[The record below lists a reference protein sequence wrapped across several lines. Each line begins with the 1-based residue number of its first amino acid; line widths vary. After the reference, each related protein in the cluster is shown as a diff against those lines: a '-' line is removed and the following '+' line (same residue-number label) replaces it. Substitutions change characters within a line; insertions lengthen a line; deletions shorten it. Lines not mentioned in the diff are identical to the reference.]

1 MMPGSLIARSHD
13 LRGYEP
19 ARAMGYPCNDF
30 ARNAPMSTTTETAAR
45 LPRQIPYIIGNEACE
60 RFSFYGMRNIL
71 VQFLISSAILA
82 YLPEAERGAMAKEV
96 FHSFVIGVYFFPL
109 LGGWLSDRFFGKY
122 NTVLWFSL
130 IYCAGHACLALF
142 ENNRTGFYTGLFLI
156 ALGSGGIKPLVVS
169 FCGDQFDK
177 SNKHLAKIV
186 FDFFYWTINFGSF
199 FASLLMPLF
208 LRSYGPSV
216 AFGIPGVLMFVA
228 TVIFWLGRKKY
239 VRVPPTR
246 GEDPDSFYN
255 VARTALKARA
265 PGQGR
270 PGFAVAAAGVVLAVA
285 MLLCWALRAVF
296 GVALPFW
303 PEDFGF
309 VITACLALGALI
321 AFGGIGVSMQ
331 LERARGK
338 HADAAVDSVRAVL
351 RIVIVFALTTP
362 FWSLFDQKASTW
374 VIQGKEMTVPHEAWW
389 WPSFLV
395 KEAGQ
400 MQALNPLL
408 VMLIIPFNNIVLYP
422 ALRRMGYD
430 PSPLRRMGWGIAFS
444 GLAWVV
450 AALIQ
455 LQIDSGAQTSLA
467 WQALPYL
474 LLTFGEVLVSATA
487 LEFAYSQATVAMK
500 GVIMALWYLTS
511 TFGSLWVLL
520 TNAAVRNDAV
530 TAMVGA
536 SGLSEN
542 AFLMFFFAGF
552 ALVCALAFAA
562 YARIYPMQDNYRN
575 A

>member
-1 MMPGSLIARSHD
+1 MTTIAAD
-13 LRGYEP
+13 
-19 ARAMGYPCNDF
+19 
-30 ARNAPMSTTTETAAR
+30 APPRAR
-45 LPRQIPYIIGNEACE
+45 LPRQVPYIIGNEACE

-71 VQFLISSAILA
+71 VQFLISSVILA
-82 YLPEAERGAMAKEV
+82 YVPQGEREGAAKDI

-130 IYCAGHACLALF
+130 VYCAGHACLALF
-142 ENNRTGFYTGLFLI
+142 DDNRQGFYTGLFLI

-169 FCGDQFDK
+169 FVGDQFDQ
-177 SNKHLAKIV
+177 SNKSLAKIV

-208 LRSYGPSV
+208 LRNYGPAV
-216 AFGIPGVLMFVA
+216 AFGIPGVLMFIA
-228 TVIFWLGRKKY
+228 TLIFWLGRKQY

-255 VARTALKARA
+255 VARTALTSQAA
-265 PGQGR
+265 GQGR
-270 PGFAVAAAGVVLAVA
+270 PGLAVAIAGGVLAVA
-285 MLLCWALRAVF
+285 ILLCWALRPA
-296 GVALPFW
+296 FW

-309 VITACLALGALI
+309 VISACVALGVLI

-331 LERARGK
+331 LERARGR

-351 RIVIVFALTTP
+351 RIIIVFALTTP

-374 VIQGKEMTVPHEAWW
+374 VIQGKAMTVPHDQWW

-422 ALRRMGYD
+422 ALRRMGWE
-430 PSPLRRMGWGIAFS
+430 PSALRRMGWGIAFS
-444 GLAWVV
+444 GFAWIG
-450 AALIQ
+450 AGLIQ
-455 LQIDSGAQTSLA
+455 LSIDSGASTSLA
-467 WQALPYL
+467 WQMLPYL

-487 LEFAYSQATVAMK
+487 LEFAYSQATQGMK
-500 GVIMALWYLTS
+500 GIIMAFWYLAS
-511 TFGSLWVLL
+511 TFGSLWVLM
-520 TNAAVRNDAV
+520 TNAAVRNDGV
-530 TAMVGA
+530 TAWIAGT
-536 SGLSEN
+536 GYSEN
-542 AFLMFFFAGF
+542 AFLMFFFAAF
-552 ALVCALAFAA
+552 AFAA
-562 YARIYPMQDNYRN
+562 AAAFALYARNYRMQDNYRPV
-575 A
+575 AA